1 MVVSR
6 ALFSSPTS
14 VPENHK
20 TYSTTHTTRNR
31 IQTIERGCRQIF
43 NLPGRDTAK
52 NITILSSVLVPVTI
66 QSNGIAATASV
77 FLGGIIIEIRRL
89 NRKVIVH
96 GTIVGTDTPQ
106 RQKWHIGSEDR
117 KVTKIY
123 RCWFHAWVIAIV
135 ESWILYLKHNTNNKR
150 TTISW
155 WWLVVPVFKMT
166 IKTFLITYTSN
177 EFTVH
182 VFR

>member
-1 MVVSR
+1 MRR

-31 IQTIERGCRQIF
+31 IQTIERGCRQIVI
-43 NLPGRDTAK
+43 LPGRDTAK

-77 FLGGIIIEIRRL
+77 FLGGIISVEIRRL

-106 RQKWHIGSEDR
+106 RQK
-117 KVTKIY
+117 
-123 RCWFHAWVIAIV
+123 
-135 ESWILYLKHNTNNKR
+135 
-150 TTISW
+150 
-155 WWLVVPVFKMT
+155 
-166 IKTFLITYTSN
+166 
-177 EFTVH
+177 
-182 VFR
+182 

>member
-1 MVVSR
+1 MFVSR

-31 IQTIERGCRQIF
+31 IQTIERGCRQIV

-77 FLGGIIIEIRRL
+77 FLGGGIISIEIRRL

-106 RQKWHIGSEDR
+106 RR
-117 KVTKIY
+117 K
-123 RCWFHAWVIAIV
+123 
-135 ESWILYLKHNTNNKR
+135 
-150 TTISW
+150 
-155 WWLVVPVFKMT
+155 
-166 IKTFLITYTSN
+166 
-177 EFTVH
+177 
-182 VFR
+182 